1 MTAERYLDQVALLL
15 RTIPE
20 IATEPD
26 FALKGGTAI
35 NLFVRDLPRLS
46 VDIDLVYL
54 PVADRTAS
62 LNAVRDGLERI
73 AQRLES
79 RLGFKVE
86 RHLLPD
92 GKRLAVHSDGTT
104 IKVEVSP
111 VLRGTVFPSQMRT
124 VSQGVETR
132 FGFAEMQVV
141 SLPDL
146 YAGKMAAALDR
157 QHPRDL
163 FDIHH
168 LLAQEGIDDDLFRAF
183 LIYLVSHP
191 RPAHELLCPHRL
203 DIAAQYND
211 EFMGMT
217 VEVEALDT
225 LLAARETLVRAVQQ
239 RAATAGSRRF
249 LTSFHTLAPDWS
261 AIGLTNQMAE
271 LPALRWKLLNLQR
284 LRDENPNK
292 FAAQLDF
299 LERCLDH
306 PGGVGDHGAQG
317 DAIAP

>member
-20 IATEPD
+20 IASEPD

-62 LNAVRDGLERI
+62 LDAVRAGLERI

-92 GKRLAVHSDGTT
+92 GKRLLVQSNGTA

-111 VLRGTVFPSQMRT
+111 VLRGTVFPPETRA
-124 VSQGVETR
+124 VSPGVEVR
-132 FGFAEMQVV
+132 FGFAEMNVV
-141 SLPDL
+141 SLADL
-146 YAGKMAAALDR
+146 YAGKMTAALDR

-168 LLAQEGIDDDLFRAF
+168 LLTQEGIDDDLFRAF

-191 RPAHELLCPHRL
+191 RPAHELLCPNRL
-203 DIAAQYND
+203 NIAAQYND
-211 EFMGMT
+211 EFVGMT
-217 VEVEALDT
+217 VMPEALET
-225 LLAARETLVRAVQQ
+225 LLAAREALISQVQQ
-239 RAATAGSRRF
+239 QAGDPASRRF
-249 LTSFHTLAPDWS
+249 LTSFHALDPDWS
-261 AIGLTNQMAE
+261 AIGLSSEIAE
-271 LPALRWKLLNLQR
+271 LPAVRWKLLNLQR
-284 LRDENPNK
+284 LHDENPEK
-292 FAAQLDF
+292 FSAQRAL
-299 LERCLDH
+299 LERCLD
-306 PGGVGDHGAQG
+306 QS
-317 DAIAP
+317 DAGHTSLQAEPAAS

>member
-20 IATEPD
+20 IASEPD

-54 PVADRTAS
+54 PVADRATS
-62 LNAVRDGLERI
+62 LDAVRAGLERV

-86 RHLLPD
+86 RHLLVD
-92 GKRLAVHSDGTT
+92 GKRLLVHSDGTV

-111 VLRGTVFPSQMRT
+111 VLRGTVFPPQTRP
-124 VSQGVETR
+124 VSPSVEER

-191 RPAHELLCPHRL
+191 RPPHELLCPHRL
-203 DIAAQYND
+203 DIAAQYTD
-211 EFMGMT
+211 EFLGMT
-217 VEVEALDT
+217 VEAEALDT
-225 LLAARETLVRAVQQ
+225 LLAARDDLVRIVQQ
-239 RAATAGSRRF
+239 RAGAPDSRRF
-249 LTSFHTLAPDWS
+249 LTSFLALDPDWS
-261 AIGLTNQMAE
+261 AIGLSDQIAE
-271 LPALRWKLLNLQR
+271 LPALRWKQLNLER
-284 LRDENPNK
+284 LRDENAEK
-292 FAAQLDF
+292 FAAQRAL
-299 LERCLDH
+299 LERCLDD
-306 PGGVGDHGAQG
+306 PDSDEQAEG
-317 DAIAP
+317 

>member
-1 MTAERYLDQVALLL
+1 MTAQRYLDQVALLL
-15 RTIPE
+15 HTIPE
-20 IATEPD
+20 IASEPD

-54 PVADRTAS
+54 PVADRTTS
-62 LNAVRDGLERI
+62 LDAVRTGLERI
-73 AQRLES
+73 ARRLET

-92 GKRLAVHSDGTT
+92 GKRLLVHSDSTA

-111 VLRGTVFPSQMRT
+111 VLRGTVFPPEMRA
-124 VSQGVETR
+124 VSPGVEDR

-141 SLPDL
+141 SLADL

-211 EFMGMT
+211 EFVGMT
-217 VEVEALDT
+217 VTPEALDT
-225 LLAARETLVRAVQQ
+225 LLAAREALISQVQRRAD
-239 RAATAGSRRF
+239 AATSRRF
-249 LTSFHTLAPDWS
+249 LSSFHALDPDWS
-261 AIGLTNQMAE
+261 AIGLGGEIAE
-271 LPALRWKLLNLQR
+271 LPAVRWKLLNLRR
-284 LRDENPNK
+284 LRDENPEK
-292 FAAQLDF
+292 FDAQQVMLTH
-299 LERCLDH
+299 CLNQSE
-306 PGGVGDHGAQG
+306 PGHATGQQAE
-317 DAIAP
+317 ASTS

>member
-20 IATEPD
+20 IASEPD

-54 PVADRTAS
+54 PVADRATS
-62 LNAVRDGLERI
+62 LDAVRAGLERV

-86 RHLLPD
+86 RHLLVD
-92 GKRLAVHSDGTT
+92 GKRLLVHSDGTV

-111 VLRGTVFPSQMRT
+111 VLRGTVFPPQTRA
-124 VSQGVETR
+124 VSPSVEER

-168 LLAQEGIDDDLFRAF
+168 LLSQEGIDDDLFRAF

-191 RPAHELLCPHRL
+191 RPPHELLCPHRL
-203 DIAAQYND
+203 DIAAQYTD
-211 EFMGMT
+211 EFLGMT
-217 VEVEALDT
+217 VEAEALAT
-225 LLAARETLVRAVQQ
+225 LLAARDDLVRIVQQ
-239 RAATAGSRRF
+239 RAGAADSRRF
-249 LTSFHTLAPDWS
+249 LTSFLALDPDWS
-261 AIGLTNQMAE
+261 AIGLSDQIAE
-271 LPALRWKLLNLQR
+271 LPALRWKQLNLER
-284 LRDENPNK
+284 LRDENAEK
-292 FAAQLDF
+292 FAAQRAL
-299 LERCLDH
+299 LERCLDD
-306 PGGVGDHGAQG
+306 PDSDAQAEG
-317 DAIAP
+317 

>member
-1 MTAERYLDQVALLL
+1 MTAERYLGQVALIL

-35 NLFVRDLPRLS
+35 NLFVRDMPRLS

-54 PVADRTAS
+54 PVADRTTS

-73 AQRLES
+73 AQRLVG

-86 RHLLPD
+86 RYLLPD
-92 GKRLAVHSDGTT
+92 SKRLTVHGDGTT

-111 VLRGTVFPSQMRT
+111 VLRGTVFPPELRT
-124 VSQGVETR
+124 VSQVVETR
-132 FGFAEMQVV
+132 YGFAEMQVV

-168 LLAQEGIDDDLFRAF
+168 LLAKEGIDDDLLRAF

-217 VEVEALDT
+217 VEVEALET
-225 LLAARETLVRAVQQ
+225 LLAAREALVHAVQQ
-239 RAATAGSRRF
+239 RAAAIGSRRF
-249 LTSFHTLAPDWS
+249 LTSFHMLQPDWS
-261 AIGLTNQMAE
+261 AIGLSNQMAD

-284 LRDENPNK
+284 LRDENPDK
-292 FAAQLDF
+292 YTVQLNL
-299 LERCLDH
+299 LERCLEH
-306 PGGVGDHGAQG
+306 QGGVGDDGVQEE
-317 DAIAP
+317 AIAP